1 MRVFLLGKMS
11 FNKPEFKRFREY
23 RTKQSVNGTN
33 NQFFRLDDLPPADE
47 CNEVFLNW
55 FIVPLSSTE
64 NMIDVDVY
72 MQIPIDEIQRG
83 LQVVQGV
90 YDAGAKEEDV
100 SLTQQ
105 QLKIM
110 K

>member
-1 MRVFLLGKMS
+1 
-11 FNKPEFKRFREY
+11 
-23 RTKQSVNGTN
+23 
-33 NQFFRLDDLPPADE
+33 
-47 CNEVFLNW
+47 
-55 FIVPLSSTE
+55 
-64 NMIDVDVY
+64 MIDVDVY
-72 MQIPIDEIQRG
+72 MQIPIDEIERG